1 MIREEIDKNDK
12 ISVKHEIGFLKV
24 EIKSDSVDDNIAFV
38 GKRPS
43 YLWER
48 LRHICEIGLDVRQQM
63 TISYLLKTTS
73 TFYKLEFDAKLLA
86 EMPFIDTDTAFDTK

>member
-12 ISVKHEIGFLKV
+12 ISVKHEIGFLNV

-43 YLWER
+43 YL
-48 LRHICEIGLDVRQQM
+48 
-63 TISYLLKTTS
+63 
-73 TFYKLEFDAKLLA
+73 
-86 EMPFIDTDTAFDTK
+86 